1 MNFVFAALLLAITT
15 SLTCALPGTFLVLR
29 RQAMLVDAMS
39 HAVLPGIV
47 LGAFL
52 SGSTYSPIMVLLAA
66 IFGLIVVLGA
76 NFLQSTGRLAE
87 DASQGV
93 VFPLLFSGGVIML
106 STALAEVH
114 ICEDTVLTGDLN
126 LLALDTERLVIG
138 NLDFGPHAMWML
150 LIVLFLNALFLGFTY
165 KVMQLGTFDRE
176 SAKVIGFPIR
186 LVETLFMVLVAL
198 TIVVAFSTAGA
209 ILVIALLV
217 TPAATAILLSN
228 SLSRVIALT
237 VLISVVTATIGFFVA
252 WHFNLATSAMMAFT
266 DGALF
271 CVVLLAINVKR
282 KWEARLSSL
291 PPCLD
296 EHLADAKRD

>member
-1 MNFVFAALLLAITT
+1 MQFF
-15 SLTCALPGTFLVLR
+15 PGLCWG
-29 RQAMLVDAMS
+29 
-39 HAVLPGIV
+39 H
-47 LGAFL
+47 FL

-106 STALAEVH
+106 STTLAEVH

-150 LIVLFLNALFLGFTY
+150 LIVLLLNALFLGFTY

-186 LVETLFMVLVAL
+186 LVETLFYGFSGFDYRSCFFDRWGYLGNRIAGNPGSNCHF
-198 TIVVAFSTAGA
+198 IVKLPVTGDCIDSFNIGGYRYDWFLCRLAFQSSNFCNDGVYRWGA
-209 ILVIALLV
+209 ILLGFISYHCKKKVGGSKIEPP
-217 TPAATAILLSN
+217 T
-228 SLSRVIALT
+228 LSR
-237 VLISVVTATIGFFVA
+237 
-252 WHFNLATSAMMAFT
+252 
-266 DGALF
+266 
-271 CVVLLAINVKR
+271 
-282 KWEARLSSL
+282 
-291 PPCLD
+291 
-296 EHLADAKRD
+296 